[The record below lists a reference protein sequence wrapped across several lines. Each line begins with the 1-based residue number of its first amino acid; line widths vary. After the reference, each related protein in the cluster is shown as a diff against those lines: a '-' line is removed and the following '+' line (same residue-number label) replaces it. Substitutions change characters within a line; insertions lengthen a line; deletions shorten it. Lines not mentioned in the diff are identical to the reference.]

1 MMPMGAV
8 ISSVTL
14 LYSMLIPK
22 GHADTCSLTMAL
34 PCYGV
39 CVGGGGVEPE
49 TLYLVAMYLLD
60 VKLGGCLK

>member
-22 GHADTCSLTMAL
+22 GRADTCSLTMEL
-34 PCYGV
+34 PCHGV
-39 CVGGGGVEPE
+39 SGGGVEPE

-60 VKLGGCLK
+60 VKLGGC